1 MTTLEIRNAIA
12 NLLSRAISSAISFTE
27 IEEVYHVASA
37 ANTAVRERYGD
48 ADSVPV
54 EEWIATKDLTTACL
68 LMGKAGADP
77 MSSAVLAA
85 AKRLARTDWN
95 VEEVDGVPNKYYRS
109 FGSLRKA
116 ALSEIQSDIIRSL

>member
-12 NLLSRAISSAISFTE
+12 NLLTRAVSSTISFSE
-27 IEEVYHVASA
+27 IEEVYHAASM
-37 ANTAVRERYGD
+37 ANTATREKYGD

-85 AKRLARTDWN
+85 AKRLARSDWN
-95 VEEVDGVPNKYYRS
+95 AEEVDGVPNKYYRS

-116 ALSEIQSDIIRSL
+116 ALAEIQSDILRNL